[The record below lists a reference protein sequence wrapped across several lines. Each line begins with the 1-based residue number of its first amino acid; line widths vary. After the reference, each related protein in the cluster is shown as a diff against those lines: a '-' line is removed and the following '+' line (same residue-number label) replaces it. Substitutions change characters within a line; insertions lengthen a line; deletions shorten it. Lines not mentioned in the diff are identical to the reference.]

1 MKEVRIIS
9 NGWIVVSVLGI
20 DVEQMEK
27 LLAGLLK
34 LMDSFLKWNGR
45 ASDHVQSLLTI
56 LSKTFSSTGAFVQ
69 LFMYSFM
76 VCDVFTYIVIVDWCT
91 PTRSYTNLTDLCSE
105 CNYFHENTELIWMQE
120 FHSHV
125 LEVSLELSTY
135 LQEQGL
141 GFMCAHSWGFCSGDV
156 IFSYRSPPTGELYEC
171 SFVSLPVP
179 LWLTHLMSTLLL
191 DSTAT
196 CGS

>member
-1 MKEVRIIS
+1 MDESWCQFLELMNGADGEII
-9 NGWIVVSVLGI
+9 GWALEAYV
-20 DVEQMEK
+20 
-27 LLAGLLK
+27 
-34 LMDSFLKWNGR
+34 DSFLKWNGR

-69 LFMYSFM
+69 LLMYGFK
-76 VCDVFTYIVIVDWCT
+76 VYDVFTWTVIVHWCT

-105 CNYFHENTELIWMQE
+105 CNYFNENTELIWMQE

-141 GFMCAHSWGFCSGDV
+141 GFMCAHSL
-156 IFSYRSPPTGELYEC
+156 R
-171 SFVSLPVP
+171 
-179 LWLTHLMSTLLL
+179 LLFRWCYL
-191 DSTAT
+191 FL
-196 CGS
+196 